1 MKKTILILGARS
13 DIAKAI
19 AAEFE
24 ADGFELMLAVRNPE
38 NDSELAFDAVNFA
51 GHEAFV
57 NNLKVVPDVVVTAFG
72 VLTEGEEAFQ
82 SPQLSLEST
91 LVNYSGVVSI
101 LGHLSKAMAERGTGT
116 IIGISSVAGDRGRGS
131 NYVYGSAKAGVSAYL
146 DGLRNFFFNKGI
158 HVMTVKPGYVD
169 TKMKAHKPTPKI
181 VTASPEQVAKAVIRG
196 YRRKKNTVYVLPI
209 WRWIMMIIRNIPE
222 FIFNRLSI

>member
-38 NDSELAFDAVNFA
+38 NDSEMAFDAVNFVT
-51 GHEAFV
+51 HEAFV
-57 NNLKVVPDVVVTAFG
+57 KNLKVVPDVVVTAFG

-196 YRRKKNTVYVLPI
+196 YRSKKNTVYVLPI

-222 FIFNRLSI
+222 IIFNRLSI